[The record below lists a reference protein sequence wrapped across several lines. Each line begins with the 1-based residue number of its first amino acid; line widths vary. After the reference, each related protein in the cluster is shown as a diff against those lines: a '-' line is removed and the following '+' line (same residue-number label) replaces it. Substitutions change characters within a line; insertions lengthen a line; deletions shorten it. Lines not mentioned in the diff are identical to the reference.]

1 MAKQSK
7 PAAAKPVVTEAAAR
21 AAELLKP
28 LEEIDY
34 TGVPEIDTIAETSAL
49 LAGMKERN
57 QAEQK
62 RIIDATDSEYWFALC
77 FHTRAEKE
85 AFLKALGWIDL
96 GDKYLDG
103 TAVAERL
110 GVDL

>member
-1 MAKQSK
+1 MKAL
-7 PAAAKPVVTEAAAR
+7 EAV
-21 AAELLKP
+21 E
-28 LEEIDY
+28 Y
-34 TGVPEIDTIAETSAL
+34 TGVPEVDTAAENSAL
-49 LAGMKERN
+49 LEGMKARN
-57 QAEQK
+57 RQEQK
-62 RIIDATDSEYWFALC
+62 RFTDATDSEYWFCLC

-110 GVDL
+110 GVDLPD